1 MAYQISTGLRNILL
15 GSAAAA
21 SATSASLSTAMN
33 LGFLMIYA
41 GSVPASAD
49 AALGGATLLCQVSN
63 ASGATGLTLDA
74 PASGVIPKNSSE
86 VWSGVNVAT
95 GTAAFFRWVAAG
107 DDGTL
112 STTQARIQGLV
123 GTLGSDMNLSSVS
136 LTSGATQTIDTFNWT
151 LPTY

>member
-41 GSVPASAD
+41 GAVPASAD
-49 AALGGATLLCQVSN
+49 AALGGATLLCKVSN
-63 ASGATGLTLDA
+63 NSTATGLTLG
-74 PASGVIPKNSSE
+74 PSASGTIPKNASE
-86 VWSGVNVAT
+86 VWSGVNAAT
-95 GTAAFFRWVAAG
+95 GTAAFFRWVAPG

-112 STTQARIQGLV
+112 STTQARVQGLV